1 MATALVQGR
10 EDFSS
15 LVRHADGSAR
25 MDLAVDGVHCAGCI
39 RRIETALGQIPGLR
53 EARLNFSTKRLAVAW
68 DDRMMQPNAVIDRL
82 REMGYRAYPFVQAE
96 VEDDGASR
104 GRDLLICL
112 AVAGFA
118 AMNIM
123 LLSISVWSGNA
134 TDINAETRDLF
145 HWLSALIA
153 LPAAT
158 YSGRPF
164 FASAWNALRTGQVN
178 MDVPISIG
186 IVLALG
192 LSLFETVT
200 HGVHAY
206 FDSAVMLIFFLLC
219 GRYLD
224 HQMRARTL
232 SVASNLAAL
241 KAETASRLGEDGKI
255 SVVPASALN
264 PGDRVLLSAGQRVPA
279 DAEIISGQSLLDEG
293 LVTGETLA
301 RTVQA
306 GDRVYSGSLNQ
317 SGVLE
322 LRIAA
327 SSKDSLIEEIERLVE
342 QATAAKSRYMR
353 LADRAARLYAPVV
366 HSMAALTA
374 AGWLVSGA
382 SVHDSLVAAIS
393 VLIITCPCAL
403 ALAVPVVQI
412 VAAGRLFRS
421 GVLLNAGDAIERFA
435 DVDVVV
441 FDKTGTL
448 TTPDT
453 RLEPIL
459 PVEPGIA
466 ALAARLALSS
476 RHPLAIALARSAEG
490 MCPFADAREQQGE
503 GIVALNDGR
512 EMRLGSLAF
521 CGIEQDSAI
530 DAAAAGRS
538 LIAFRYG
545 DARIVFA
552 VAQILRPDAMRCV
565 SDLMHEGLDVRILS
579 GDRSAA
585 VAPIATALGVEG
597 WLASIKPQQKV
608 AYVAALQKAGRKL
621 LMVGDGINDAAA
633 LASAHVSLSPVTAAD
648 LSRAKSDG
656 IFVGE
661 SLRPVMDCID
671 VSRVARRLM
680 RQNLALAVVYNLIA
694 VPLAVT
700 GFVTPLIAAAAMS
713 GSSILVTLNAVR
725 LRSAAR
731 PAKPNTTQLKPLATT
746 S

>member
-1 MATALVQGR
+1 MSMALVQDG

-15 LVRHADGSAR
+15 FVRYADGSSR

-39 RRIETALGQIPGLR
+39 RRIETALGQIPGIR

-68 DDRMMQPNAVIDRL
+68 DNRLMQPNAVVERL
-82 REMGYRAYPFVQAE
+82 REMGYRAYPFVQAD
-96 VEDDGASR
+96 VEDAGAKR
-104 GRDLLICL
+104 GRELLICL

-123 LLSISVWSGNA
+123 LLSVSVWSGNA

-153 LPAAT
+153 LPAAA

-164 FASAWNALRTGQVN
+164 FTSAWNALRTGQVN

-200 HGVHAY
+200 HGIHAY

-232 SVASNLAAL
+232 SVAGNLAAL
-241 KAETASRLGEDGKI
+241 KADTAHRLAEDGTVT
-255 SVVPASALN
+255 VVPAGALH

-279 DAEIISGQSLLDEG
+279 DAEIVSGQSSIDES

-301 RTVQA
+301 RPVRA
-306 GDRVYSGSLNQ
+306 GDLVYSGSLNQ
-317 SGVLE
+317 AGALE
-322 LRIAA
+322 LRIKAA
-327 SSKDSLIEEIERLVE
+327 SKDSLIEEIERLVE

-353 LADRAARLYAPVV
+353 LADRAAKLYAPVV

-374 AGWLVSGA
+374 VGWLLSGA
-382 SVHDSLVAAIS
+382 SVHYSLVTAIS

-421 GVLLNAGDAIERFA
+421 GVLLNAGDAIERLA
-435 DVDVVV
+435 DADVVV

-453 RLEPIL
+453 GLEPIA
-459 PVEPGIA
+459 PIEPETR

-476 RHPLAIALARSAEG
+476 HHPLAVALARSAEG
-490 MCPFADAREQQGE
+490 RQPFAEVEERQGE
-503 GIVALNDGR
+503 GVLARDGGN

-521 CGIEQDSAI
+521 CGIAQDAAI
-530 DAAAAGRS
+530 EIAAAGRS
-538 LIAFRYG
+538 LIGFRSG
-545 DARIVFA
+545 NLQAVFG
-552 VAQILRPDAMRCV
+552 VAQTLRPDAVRVV
-565 SDLMHEGLDVRILS
+565 SELLRSGLDVRILS
-579 GDRSAA
+579 GDRPAA
-585 VAPIATALGVEG
+585 VAPVAAALGIEG

-608 AYVAALQKAGRKL
+608 AYVTALQKAGRKV

-633 LASAHVSLSPVTAAD
+633 LAAAHVSLSPITAAD

-656 IFVGE
+656 VFIGE
-661 SLRPVMDCID
+661 SLRPVADCIT
-671 VSRVARRLM
+671 VSRAARQLM
-680 RQNLALAVVYNLIA
+680 RQNLALAVIYNLVA

-713 GSSILVTLNAVR
+713 GSSILVTLNAIR
-725 LRSAAR
+725 LSGATQFVKQREAR
-731 PAKPNTTQLKPLATT
+731 PKHAVAM

>member
-123 LLSISVWSGNA
+123 LLSVSVWSGNA

-521 CGIEQDSAI
+521 CGIEQDAAI

-608 AYVAALQKAGRKL
+608 AYVAALQKAGRKV

-680 RQNLALAVVYNLIA
+680 RQNLALAVAYNLIA
-694 VPLAVT
+694 VPLAVA